1 MSKLGSSETTNTG
14 NLFPKRRSE
23 SASYNQQNERHNQY
37 HRTKSKNDIKSEKE
51 DIEVKNKRK
60 LGTLSITA
68 KAKVTAKADEVKAL
82 EKTLKE
88 FRVEKEKQVDKKIE
102 AEAPVTLPPHFATTY
117 ISISTFTIFIFTFNI
132 FISIFNP
139 FVADPP
145 DHHFQTFTSG
155 DVSDCKI
162 PCLSL
167 QTFSAQ
173 IKPIVNALANS
184 DSTRLFKLPETPPDP
199 CSRSLHRNRLVP
211 KHLLSGRARK
221 SESDLY
227 HDPFIFHYLDSSR

>member
-1 MSKLGSSETTNTG
+1 MSKLESSKISNTG
-14 NLFPKRRSE
+14 DLFPKRRSE
-23 SASYNQQNERHNQY
+23 SASYNQY
-37 HRTKSKNDIKSEKE
+37 HRMKSKNDIKSEKE

-68 KAKVTAKADEVKAL
+68 KAKLTAKADEVKAL

-117 ISISTFTIFIFTFNI
+117 ISILTFTIFIFTFNI

-139 FVADPP
+139 LVADPP
-145 DHHFQTFTSG
+145 DHHFQTLASG
-155 DVSDCKI
+155 DVSDCKV

-167 QTFSAQ
+167 RTISAQ
-173 IKPIVNALANS
+173 MKPIVNALANS
-184 DSTRLFKLPETPPDP
+184 DSIRLFKIPETPPDP
-199 CSRSLHRNRLVP
+199 RSRNLHRNLLVP
-211 KHLLSGRARK
+211 KHLFSGRARK

>member
-1 MSKLGSSETTNTG
+1 M
-14 NLFPKRRSE
+14 
-23 SASYNQQNERHNQY
+23 
-37 HRTKSKNDIKSEKE
+37 KSKNDIKSEKE
-51 DIEVKNKRK
+51 DIKVKNKRK

-88 FRVEKEKQVDKKIE
+88 FRVEKEKQVDKKIK
-102 AEAPVTLPPHFATTY
+102 AEAPVTLPPHLANTS
-117 ISISTFTIFIFTFNI
+117 ISILTFTIFIFTFTI

-139 FVADPP
+139 CVADPP

-227 HDPFIFHYLDSSR
+227 HDPFIFHYLDFLWVKTH

>member
-1 MSKLGSSETTNTG
+1 MKNTTSTTE
-14 NLFPKRRSE
+14 R
-23 SASYNQQNERHNQY
+23 NQ
-37 HRTKSKNDIKSEKE
+37 KNDIKSEKE

-88 FRVEKEKQVDKKIE
+88 FRVEKERQVDKKIE
-102 AEAPVTLPPHFATTY
+102 AESPATLPPHLANTS
-117 ISISTFTIFIFTFNI
+117 ISILTFIIFIFTFNI

-145 DHHFQTFTSG
+145 DHHFKIFTSG

>member
-1 MSKLGSSETTNTG
+1 MSKLESLEISNTG
-14 NLFPKRRSE
+14 DLFPKRRSE
-23 SASYNQQNERHNQY
+23 SASYNQQNEKHNQY

-88 FRVEKEKQVDKKIE
+88 FRVEKERQVDKKIE
-102 AEAPVTLPPHFATTY
+102 AESPATLPPHLANTS
-117 ISISTFTIFIFTFNI
+117 ISILTFIIFIFTFNI

-155 DVSDCKI
+155 NVSDCKV

-167 QTFSAQ
+167 RTISAQ
-173 IKPIVNALANS
+173 MKPIVNALANS
-184 DSTRLFKLPETPPDP
+184 DSTRLFKIPETPPDAR
-199 CSRSLHRNRLVP
+199 SRNLHRNRLVP

>member
-1 MSKLGSSETTNTG
+1 MIKLESSEISNTG
-14 NLFPKRRSE
+14 DLFPKRRSE
-23 SASYNQQNERHNQY
+23 SASYNQY
-37 HRTKSKNDIKSEKE
+37 HKMKSKNDIKSEKE
-51 DIEVKNKRK
+51 DIKVKNKKK

-88 FRVEKEKQVDKKIE
+88 FRVEKEKQVDKKIK
-102 AEAPVTLPPHFATTY
+102 AEAPVTLPPHLANTS
-117 ISISTFTIFIFTFNI
+117 ISILTFTIFIFTFTI

-167 QTFSAQ
+167 RTFSAQ

-184 DSTRLFKLPETPPDP
+184 DSTRLFKIPETPPDP
-199 CSRSLHRNRLVP
+199 RSRNLHRNLLVP
-211 KHLLSGRARK
+211 KHLFSGRARK

>member
-1 MSKLGSSETTNTG
+1 MTVKTEKKRET
-14 NLFPKRRSE
+14 L
-23 SASYNQQNERHNQY
+23 
-37 HRTKSKNDIKSEKE
+37 
-51 DIEVKNKRK
+51 VK
-60 LGTLSITA
+60 TA
-68 KAKVTAKADEVKAL
+68 KANVTAKADEVKAL

-88 FRVEKEKQVDKKIE
+88 FRVEKERQVDKKIE
-102 AEAPVTLPPHFATTY
+102 AESPATLPPHLANTS
-117 ISISTFTIFIFTFNI
+117 ISILTFIIFIFTFNI

-167 QTFSAQ
+167 RTISAQ
-173 IKPIVNALANS
+173 MKPIVNALANS

-199 CSRSLHRNRLVP
+199 RSRSLHRNRLVP